1 MIGSLMA
8 GPLADMYSRKYSI
21 SGWCIVFMM
30 GVAIQT
36 GANMNVA
43 CIYGMYCLGPSLL
56 TTSRS
61 LVRRYGRRCSFNG
74 ESTVIGAFL
83 IRI

>member
-1 MIGSLMA
+1 MTAILGELYDTAPAYSTELGAMIGSLMA

-36 GANMNVA
+36 GANMHVA
-43 CIYGMYCLGPSLL
+43 CIYGLYFPCLRVP
-56 TTSRS
+56 
-61 LVRRYGRRCSFNG
+61 
-74 ESTVIGAFL
+74 
-83 IRI
+83 

>member
-21 SGWCIVFMM
+21 SGWCVVFMM

-36 GANMNVA
+36 GANMHVA
-43 CIYGMYCLGPSLL
+43 CIYGTFFRCRCLSNPQPVVG
-56 TTSRS
+56 S
-61 LVRRYGRRCSFNG
+61 LVWASVRFRW
-74 ESTVIGAFL
+74 
-83 IRI
+83 